1 MQNKSLNPADSCVQ
15 MQRSRSQPACAAHSP
30 TEMSVHF
37 IPSEAGI
44 SEAFRESSSLH
55 RCPLR
60 GVRWP
65 FQLISPGKHD
75 RISLKFRK
83 WPLLMRFKKQDK
95 TKQQKN
101 SQANMIV
108 LRSWSWTKYI
118 LCLNIKLQ
126 HCSQALNLEKGT
138 REHERKRSTFLG
150 FSLSAVETTAFEK
163 QQVSFDELKI
173 SGPPACDF
181 PGGTWPWKCSQE
193 NVNPCK
199 YIWQADWSLQK
210 LKE

>member
-15 MQRSRSQPACAAHSP
+15 MQRSRSQPARAPHSP
-30 TEMSVHF
+30 AEMSVHF

-95 TKQQKN
+95 TKQQKKN
-101 SQANMIV
+101 TH
-108 LRSWSWTKYI
+108 TKQRTHNNNRLITRKLSTICPLFI
-118 LCLNIKLQ
+118 LMHKK
-126 HCSQALNLEKGT
+126 ALSLHTAMTVTFYLKCMPLVFNLE
-138 REHERKRSTFLG
+138 
-150 FSLSAVETTAFEK
+150 
-163 QQVSFDELKI
+163 I
-173 SGPPACDF
+173 SIH
-181 PGGTWPWKCSQE
+181 S
-193 NVNPCK
+193 
-199 YIWQADWSLQK
+199 IWNMM
-210 LKE
+210 